1 MKKGTPVRI
10 KSNGHRASLKRAV
23 YKNSKMAYVWDFDAG
38 YDLLVPVKGLELADA
53 TEYNATYRR

>member
-10 KSNGHRASLKRAV
+10 KSNGHKASLKRAV

-38 YDLLVPVKGLELADA
+38 YDLLVPVNELESADA
-53 TEYNATYRR
+53 KEYNLQHGR